1 MCGWIL
7 VSTLLEVK
15 AASKHELGEL
25 YRSRCG
31 IELDLRSIKELL
43 GMGELR
49 CKTPHMVHPE
59 ISAYLLGYNLVCAVM
74 AQAANAVGVL
84 PRRLSFKATLSTLRA
99 FQQELRHHAG
109 RRGREL
115 WGYVLAA
122 IAGARLL
129 VRPTRV
135 EPRAVKRRPEPYPRL
150 MLERSLARDRLLQ
163 SHARA

>member
-1 MCGWIL
+1 M
-7 VSTLLEVK
+7 STLLEVK

-74 AQAANAVGVL
+74 VQAANAVGVL

-115 WGYVLAA
+115 WGYVPAA

-129 VRPTRV
+129 VRPRSV
-135 EPRAVKRRPEPYPRL
+135 ELRAVKRRPEPYPRL